1 MQYNVKEPLKHDGK
15 DYAIGGTIDL
25 TAEQAA
31 LLPIGTLEEAPAAQ
45 ASTSKTAP
53 EDDAT
58 RLAAIKDAILALD
71 TADKSM
77 WLNDGRPDTKAIS
90 AVTGWPVSA
99 ADRNAAWAELKPQA

>member
-31 LLPIGTLEEAPAAQ
+31 PLLAIGTLEEAPAAQ
-45 ASTSKTAP
+45 ASTAPP

-77 WLNDGRPDTKAIS
+77 WLNDGRPDTKAIA